1 MHWHPLR
8 DALASAV
15 ACSPEQ
21 IRTTLYT
28 VNIILHP
35 VKYSDLAP
43 GLGLQVF
50 FHDYDMRYPSDL
62 PNVLSEYR
70 AAPGPKLFIL
80 PEVDRLGG
88 QVG

>member
-50 FHDYDMRYPSDL
+50 FHDYDT
-62 PNVLSEYR
+62 
-70 AAPGPKLFIL
+70 
-80 PEVDRLGG
+80 
-88 QVG
+88 